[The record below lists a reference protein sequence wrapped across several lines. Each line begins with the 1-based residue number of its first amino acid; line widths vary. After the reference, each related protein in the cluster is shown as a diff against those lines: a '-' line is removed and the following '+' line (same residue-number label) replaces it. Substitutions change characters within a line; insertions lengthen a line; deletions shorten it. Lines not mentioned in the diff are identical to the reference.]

1 MIGLDEKTEQ
11 SQEYR
16 IVLDLPHDVRE
27 YYTLLRDRLMLSYKG
42 NTQLLRTVAITSCQ
56 TGEGVSTVALNL
68 AVTIAHHEKVL
79 FIDADPEEANVFSAL
94 KEIPV
99 HNSEAVEAN
108 VTPLINVANNLDV
121 LSVALMDGDSP
132 KQFESPTK
140 LEKLLN
146 SYRSEYDCIVID
158 TPPHAQRK
166 RCAAH
171 QQPRRWRGDRGR
183 GGTHPH
189 RCRKTGQRPA
199 ETGTCKRARRCVE
212 QAAPGDSQT
221 FFLEITIDLADE
233 RSRGTEK
240 RIDTYFEI
248 TVQPGSLP
256 VPVKA
261 RAIAG

>member
-158 TPPHAQRK
+158 TPPMLNGS
-166 RCAAH
+166 AAL
-171 QQPRRWRGDRGR
+171 RISSLVDGVVIVVE
-183 GGTHPH
+183 
-189 RCRKTGQRPA
+189 A
-199 ETGTCKRARRCVE
+199 ERTRIDAVKRAKDQLKQVHANVLGVVLNKRRL
-212 QAAPGDSQT
+212 AIPRP
-221 FFLEITIDLADE
+221 FFW
-233 RSRGTEK
+233 K
-240 RIDTYFEI
+240 
-248 TVQPGSLP
+248 
-256 VPVKA
+256 
-261 RAIAG
+261 